1 MKIDYSKFGFLP
13 YQAAWL
19 EDHSQIKLCEKSRR
33 VGMSYVQAFEDVVD
47 TGVNGLYD
55 TWFSSNNESN
65 AREYIDYCKKF
76 ASVLN
81 LTIEATGGE
90 EILEEGEAQTFV
102 IRFRNGKKI
111 TGLSS
116 SPNQLHGKGGKIV
129 LDEFARRDNEAEVWE
144 AASPAGLVWGFP
156 IRIISTH
163 RGKQSV
169 FYSFIKRLERGELTW
184 SHHKTD
190 FVQAVRQGLADKAL
204 KKKCTREEQDAYIAK
219 IRDSVGD
226 PAIWAQQF
234 MCLPQDE
241 NETFLSYPLL
251 ESAARAEL
259 LSIDALAASGRE
271 LYAGL
276 DVGRKKNF
284 SLLWITEKVSAS
296 LYMTR
301 YIYPIQGEAFP
312 KQDRLI
318 GEILTRLPNLRRLCI
333 DATGM
338 GIGLTD
344 YLQEQFG
351 VSRIEGV
358 NFTAAAKE
366 VMAFRMKKQLE
377 DQSFLIPADRALFD
391 DFQLVKQTI
400 TASGNIR
407 LSAGT
412 KEDSHA
418 DYFWG
423 AALSLEAGAA
433 GVYVPPAVHT
443 INQDSHRSERIDKML
458 QGFTRD

>member
-1 MKIDYSKFGFLP
+1 M
-13 YQAAWL
+13 
-19 EDHSQIKLCEKSRR
+19 
-33 VGMSYVQAFEDVVD
+33 
-47 TGVNGLYD
+47 
-55 TWFSSNNESN
+55 
-65 AREYIDYCKKF
+65 
-76 ASVLN
+76 
-81 LTIEATGGE
+81 
-90 EILEEGEAQTFV
+90 
-102 IRFRNGKKI
+102 
-111 TGLSS
+111 
-116 SPNQLHGKGGKIV
+116 
-129 LDEFARRDNEAEVWE
+129 
-144 AASPAGLVWGFP
+144 
-156 IRIISTH
+156 
-163 RGKQSV
+163 

-204 KKKCTREEQDAYIAK
+204 KKKCSREEQDAYIAK

-259 LSIDALAASGRE
+259 LSLDALAASGRE

-284 SLLWITEKVSAS
+284 SLLWITEKVTSS
-296 LYMTR
+296 LYITR

-443 INQDSHRSERIDKML
+443 INQDNHRSERIDKML
-458 QGFTRD
+458 QGFTRE

>member
-1 MKIDYSKFGFLP
+1 MKIDYTKFGFMP
-13 YQAAWL
+13 YQVAWL

-76 ASVLN
+76 AGVLN
-81 LTIEATGGE
+81 MVITVEMGE
-90 EILEEGEAQTFV
+90 QIVQDEKDAQTFV
-102 IRFRNGKKI
+102 IRFANGKKI

-129 LDEFARRDNEAEVWE
+129 LDEFARRDNETEVWE

-169 FYSFIKRLERGELTW
+169 FYSFIKRLENEELTW

-204 KKKCTREEQDAYIAK
+204 KKQCTKEDQDAYIAQ

-226 PAIWAQQF
+226 PSIWAQQF
-234 MCLPQDE
+234 MCLPQDA
-241 NETFLSYPLL
+241 NETFLAYPVL
-251 ESAARAEL
+251 EGAARAEL
-259 LSIDALAASGRE
+259 LPFDRLVECRE
-271 LYAGL
+271 LYGGL

-301 YIYPIQGEAFP
+301 YIYSIQGEAFP

-318 GEILTRLPNLRRLCI
+318 GEFLLKLPNLRRLCI

-351 VSRIEGV
+351 TSRVEGV
-358 NFTAAAKE
+358 NFTAAVKE

-377 DQSFLIPADRALFD
+377 DQSFLIPADRSIYD

-418 DYFWG
+418 DSFWG

-433 GVYVPPAVHT
+433 GVYVPPAAHVAAHD
-443 INQDSHRSERIDKML
+443 NHRSERIDKML
-458 QGFTRD
+458 QGFTRE